1 MTTRREF
8 ISAVTLGVLTASLSA
23 EAQQAAK
30 LYRIGFVSSGSG
42 PDRRAFDA
50 LRQGLRERQLIE
62 GRNLVIEQRY
72 AEGKGV
78 ERWRALLAELVALK
92 VDLIVTVTTGVA
104 LEAKNATKS
113 IPIIMAVA
121 TDPVGAGV
129 VDSLSRPGGNVSG
142 MTLTGVELTPKRL
155 ELLKIVTPDLQRVV
169 VVVAVD
175 IPVTRMYLRQAETA
189 ASALAIPHVDFEV
202 MGPSASGKW
211 EEVFARLGRS
221 PHTALLITE
230 APIFLSEGRRLAA
243 LALTHHLPAVY
254 GLSSHVRDGGLMSY
268 GADLADLYYRAARLV
283 AKVLL
288 ERVKPGDL
296 PIEQPTKFELVI
308 NLKTAKALGLTIPPS
323 LLQRADEVIQ

>member
-1 MTTRREF
+1 MDRREF
-8 ISAVTLGVLTASLSA
+8 IGTVAGGLLAAPLAA
-23 EAQQAAK
+23 EAQQAGK
-30 LYRIGFVSSGSG
+30 VYRIGFVSAGSG

-50 LRQGLRERQLIE
+50 LRQGLRERELIE
-62 GRNLVIEQRY
+62 GHNLVIEQRY

-78 ERWRALLAELVALK
+78 ERWRALLAELVAMK

-142 MTLTGVELTPKRL
+142 MTLTGPELTPKRL
-155 ELLKIVTPDLQRVV
+155 ELLKIVTPNLQRVA

-175 IPVTRMYLRQAETA
+175 MPVYRLYLQQAEPA
-189 ASALAIPHVDFEV
+189 ASALAIPHVGFEV
-202 MGPSASGKW
+202 LGNSASGKW
-211 EEVFARLGRS
+211 EEAFARLGRS

-230 APIFLSEGRRLAA
+230 SAIFLSEGKRLAA
-243 LALTHHLPAVY
+243 LALTYRLPAVY
-254 GLSSHVRDGGLMSY
+254 GVSSHVRDGGLMSY
-268 GADLADLYYRAARLV
+268 GADLADVYYRAARLV
-283 AKVLL
+283 GKILLDGAK
-288 ERVKPGDL
+288 PADL
-296 PIEQPTKFELVI
+296 PVEQPTKFELVI

-323 LLQRADEVIQ
+323 LLLRADEVIQ